1 MLMRLLQI
9 TLLGAALIC
18 LLASLLDMLGIAGLI
33 HWRAGIALLAIDVVL
48 ILLWPTKPFGL
59 HAQADA
65 PATTTPP
72 EAGQ

>member
-9 TLLGAALIC
+9 TLLWAALIC
-18 LLASLLDMLGIAGLI
+18 FLASLLDMLGVGGLI

-59 HAQADA
+59 HAKEDA
-65 PATTTPP
+65 AATTPP
-72 EAGQ
+72 AEAGQ